1 MGLSIQLVDTRLTGG
16 TARRAKAKGGRR
28 ARRHVVSDIVDHLP
42 EDGELAAVLAA
53 AGRDAVPTLARVDP
67 YDDTEFDHYF
77 CELAL
82 AELDRVAGLPLAAAE
97 MAFVRE
103 LRALIR
109 RALAEPAY
117 VVRFIGD

>member
-16 TARRAKAKGGRR
+16 TGRRAKAKGGRKAGR
-28 ARRHVVSDIVDHLP
+28 AVVSDIVDHLP
-42 EDGELAAVLAA
+42 EDGELRAVLAA
-53 AGRDAVPTLARVDP
+53 AGRDTVPTMARVDP

-82 AELDRVAGLPLAAAE
+82 AELDRVSGLPLPAPE
-97 MAFVRE
+97 REFVNE
-103 LRALIR
+103 LGALFR

-117 VVRFIGD
+117 AVRFVGD